1 MPITLLAQSTSDNAP
16 GGAVL
21 TFAFPIILFAV
32 IATVLYTLLFA
43 RPHRRV
49 PSRRIVL
56 ASATTGAPEPGVAH
70 AAAVAAGLPTASGGG
85 AAESATEPAGA
96 KRDTAADA
104 ADDGTT
110 TSGSV
115 SGEADDQADPGQ
127 GTEASE

>member
-1 MPITLLAQSTSDNAP
+1 VPIALLAQSTSDNAP

-32 IATVLYTLLFA
+32 IATVLYILLFA

-49 PSRRIVL
+49 PSRRIAL
-56 ASATTGAPEPGVAH
+56 ASASAGAPEPGASH

-96 KRDTAADA
+96 KRDTVADA
-104 ADDGTT
+104 ADDGIT

-115 SGEADDQADPGQ
+115 SGEADDQADPEQ

>member
-1 MPITLLAQSTSDNAP
+1 MPITILAQSSSDNAP

-21 TFAFPIILFAV
+21 TFAFPIILFAI
-32 IATVLYTLLFA
+32 IAVVLYYLLFA

-56 ASATTGAPEPGVAH
+56 ASAAPGAPEAGAAH
-70 AAAVAAGLPTASGGG
+70 ASAVAAGMPTASGGG
-85 AAESATEPAGA
+85 ATESATEPAGA

-104 ADDGTT
+104 ADGSADGT
-110 TSGSV
+110 GNV
-115 SGEADDQADPGQ
+115 SGEAGDSEH